1 MISSSQFNLYIGC
14 TKIFHSRSAIL
25 SPHQTLLDQYT
36 PTHTKLSSTQLNYD
50 QGPTRPQLLNIQPQ
64 TSKQPKLGRRVRTT
78 VVPMKKQNIGCL
90 TQTNKDRPK
99 TKNAPSVGI
108 EPTTI
113 GLKGQRST
121 I

>member
-1 MISSSQFNLYIGC
+1 M
-14 TKIFHSRSAIL
+14 KIF
-25 SPHQTLLDQYT
+25 QGC
-36 PTHTKLSSTQLNYD
+36 TKLSSTQLNYD
-50 QGPTRPQLLNIQPQ
+50 QGPAQPQPLNIQPQ

-78 VVPMKKQNIGCL
+78 VVHIVKENIGYL
-90 TQTNKDRPK
+90 IQTNRVRPK

-121 I
+121 F